1 VTANALKRARE
12 LRLGG
17 GHALALLVVLCDA
30 PIYNAPAF
38 ALTAD
43 SGQVPICSTSLAF
56 SIPLVVYLL
65 QERQ

>member
-1 VTANALKRARE
+1 
-12 LRLGG
+12 
-17 GHALALLVVLCDA
+17 LALLVALCDA